1 MYLSYK
7 QLLDMNGTPV
17 YSIDLDRWVL
27 VQVLDETFEN
37 RIILRDSRGFKW
49 NWNHKC
55 VLKGLS
61 DGARRSSLEEAKLLI
76 NEFCLREYGS
86 TPDYSDLQN
95 VDIAYTTTED
105 EQHEIQIS
113 VDLDNCAVKKLI
125 DYIPTRIWRYSSIS
139 DLISGELEH
148 LDFNELVNRE

>member
-55 VLKGLS
+55 VLKCLS
-61 DGARRSSLEEAKLLI
+61 DGTRRSSLEEAKLLI

-113 VDLDNCAVKKLI
+113 VDLENFTIKRMLDKNIINV
-125 DYIPTRIWRYSSIS
+125 WRYSSLEELIES
-139 DLISGELEH
+139 ELKDLSFYDLIS
-148 LDFNELVNRE
+148 R

>member
-7 QLLDMNGTPV
+7 ELLDMDGIPV

-37 RIILRDSRGFKW
+37 PIILRDSRGFKW
-49 NWNHKC
+49 NWDHKC
-55 VLKGLS
+55 VLKGIPE
-61 DGARRSSLEEAKLLI
+61 GPRRSSLDESKLLI

-105 EQHEIQIS
+105 EQHEIQVS
-113 VDLDNCAVKKLI
+113 VDLKNFTVKKMFDKKL
-125 DYIPTRIWRYSSIS
+125 TVWRYYSLEDLIENELKNLSFC
-139 DLISGELEH
+139 DLIS
-148 LDFNELVNRE
+148 R